1 MCVVILNFMWLS
13 LITGFTSKFE
23 LLETYSFAKSIP
35 ALVYQDSFVSSSSEF
50 AGKLPWSKLRD
61 IGVNK

>member
-1 MCVVILNFMWLS
+1 MKIIANLFICKINAM
-13 LITGFTSKFE
+13 
-23 LLETYSFAKSIP
+23 P